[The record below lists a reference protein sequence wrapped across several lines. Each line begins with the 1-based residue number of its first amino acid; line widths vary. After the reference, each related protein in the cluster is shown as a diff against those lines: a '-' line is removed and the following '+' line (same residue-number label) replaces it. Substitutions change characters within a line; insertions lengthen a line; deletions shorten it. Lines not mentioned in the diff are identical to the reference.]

1 MIHLCLIKTLHTM
14 RSNASSKV
22 IQGESIMEATQISF
36 DSNRALPAEA
46 YRDPMWLEAE
56 RKEIWHN
63 DWVFATSID
72 ALANPGD
79 QVPTYVGSQPVLLI
93 RRQSGELAALSNLCA
108 HRGTLLVDKP
118 TNSNR
123 IQCPYHGWTY
133 EDSGH
138 LRAIPYATED
148 KIDKAAH
155 CLPVYRVETWHGLVF
170 VSLNSDVEPL
180 TERFADID
188 PLVTER
194 GIDDMR
200 HDATFQTTDEWAC
213 NWKVAILNA
222 MESYHLF
229 KVHPS
234 TLEPFAPTKASYY
247 ITGSPKA
254 TATGGSYKDGEDYL
268 LISLPPGFVGIFSQG
283 TFLWQS
289 VHPIDT
295 HRCEVRTG
303 GAFKSKD
310 SSNLMGHLKTWFNWS
325 AGAMLPGDFLA
336 EDKEICQR
344 VQLGISGEFVPG
356 QLLKIEE
363 VVIDFGRYLY
373 QRLTEG
379 APSQPTSVKE
389 L

>member
-1 MIHLCLIKTLHTM
+1 
-14 RSNASSKV
+14 
-22 IQGESIMEATQISF
+22 MEATQISF
-36 DSNRALPAEA
+36 DSDRALPAQA
-46 YRDPMWLEAE
+46 YRDPMWLAAE
-56 RKEIWHN
+56 KKDIWHN

-93 RRQSGELAALSNLCA
+93 RRQSGELVALSNLCA

-118 TNSNR
+118 TNDKR
-123 IQCPYHGWTY
+123 IRCPYHAWTY
-133 EDSGH
+133 EDSGR
-138 LRAIPYATED
+138 LQAIPYATD
-148 KIDKAAH
+148 DQVDKAAH
-155 CLPVYRVETWHGLVF
+155 CLPNYRIETWHGLVF
-170 VSLNSDVEPL
+170 VSLNPDVEPL
-180 TERFADID
+180 TERFADIE
-188 PLVTER
+188 PLVSQR

-234 TLEPFAPTKASYY
+234 TLEPFTPTRDSYY
-247 ITGSPKA
+247 ITGSPTA
-254 TATGGSYKDGEDYL
+254 TATGGSHKDDEDYL

-310 SSNLMGHLKTWFNWS
+310 SSNLVGNLKAWFNWS

-356 QLLKIEE
+356 QLLKIEQ

-379 APSQPTSVKE
+379 APSQTTSIKE
-389 L
+389 S